1 MPIDKIQLLS
11 FKCFEDS
18 GEIPLAP
25 LTVIFGRNNTGKSSI
40 LQSILLLRQT
50 LDSPEYGPRLDL
62 RGPLYQAGG
71 YADIVHQHKASQN
84 VVMEFDVNWD
94 KRPPAKIELEFS
106 SDEPQPARL
115 VRLKVA
121 GGAPPARTHQGHA
134 SR

>member
-1 MPIDKIQLLS
+1 MSIDRIRLRD
-11 FKCFEDS
+11 FKCFADS
-18 GEIPLAP
+18 GDVPLAP

-84 VVMEFDVNWD
+84 VVMTFCISPDSGS
-94 KRPPAKIELEFS
+94 PAKVELEFS

-115 VRLKVA
+115 VRLMVNGRA
-121 GGAPPARTHQGHA
+121 ADTLEIR
-134 SR
+134 